1 MPYDNRRPD
10 RVAEAIR
17 EEVAGFLADGVKD
30 PRVRGLVT
38 VTGVDIT
45 RDLRH
50 AKIFVSIMGSDA
62 ERDETL
68 EGLSAVAA
76 HLRGRVGR
84 ALRLRVAPEI
94 AFRSDPS
101 IAHAARI
108 ETLLEEVRRERDA
121 QPVEGESD
129 AADAP
134 AADTP
139 AAEAPSAEAPA
150 PETRD

>member
-121 QPVEGESD
+121 QPVEGASGD
-129 AADAP
+129 ADAP
-134 AADTP
+134 AVD
-139 AAEAPSAEAPA
+139 APSAEAPA
-150 PETRD
+150 PDARD